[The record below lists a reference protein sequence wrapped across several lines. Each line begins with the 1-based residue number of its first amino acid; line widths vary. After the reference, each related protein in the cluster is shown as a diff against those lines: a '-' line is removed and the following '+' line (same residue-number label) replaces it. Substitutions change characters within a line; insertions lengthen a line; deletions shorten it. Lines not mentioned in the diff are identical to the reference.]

1 MSLIANK
8 TLFFTAAAILS
19 VNDKVRNAAIINVII
34 TIALVSLLIILGVC
48 DVSLLLR
55 KCVGGLAIIC
65 GVVNICLSAIILIMH
80 TLADEI
86 INKSMTQ
93 NE

>member
-1 MSLIANK
+1 MSTNK
-8 TLFFTAAAILS
+8 TLFSTATAILS
-19 VNDKVRNAAIINVII
+19 VTDKVRNAAIINVII
-34 TIALVSLLIILGVC
+34 AIALVALLIILGVC

-65 GVVNICLSAIILIMH
+65 SVVNICLSAILLIMH
-80 TLADEI
+80 ALANEI